1 MVVKN
6 ISTNRKAKFE
16 YFLLDHYESGISL
29 QGTEIK
35 SVRGGQVSLAEAF
48 IQVDGN
54 EAWLVEAYIAPYEA
68 ASRNNHDPKRKRR
81 LLLHKKE
88 IRELW
93 NAVKQKG
100 MTIVPVQMYIKDGL
114 AKLDIAVAKG
124 KHTYDKRSELA
135 KKDAVREMARQR
147 QNKED

>member
-6 ISTNRKAKFE
+6 VSTNRKAKFE

-35 SVRGGQVSLAEAF
+35 SVRSGQVSLAEAF
-48 IQVDGN
+48 IQIDGK
-54 EAWLVEAYIAPYEA
+54 EAWLIEAYIAPYEA

-88 IRELW
+88 ILELW
-93 NAVKQKG
+93 NAVRQKG

-147 QNKED
+147 SNKED